1 MNFCPCGYNNAFKNI
16 NATPHGYLGKGP
28 NTMGITSSVASK
40 VINLFFVMI
49 MGMVL
54 RKTAILDKKS
64 TSTLS
69 SMLVNITNPFLVICA
84 LQKDYDTALVK
95 NAFIILGLS
104 VVMHVL
110 TAIIGTFSFKFEKER
125 SKEKIYSFAMI
136 FANCAFLGYPV
147 LQALM
152 GNELGLFY
160 GVFFT
165 IFFNIFCW
173 TYGVLLMNDGK
184 GLGVKELCKKILLNP
199 SFMSVIVGFAFFML
213 QIKVP
218 GVIFEGM
225 NYIGNMTFPLSML
238 IVGSLF
244 CELDLKSVFRDKVL
258 YWYMLLKLIIFPVVM
273 IFVSDYILIR
283 LLGLPNMFA
292 YLLVTMCAM
301 PAASNTAIMAD
312 YYNADKLLA
321 AKTVSISTLFSVATI
336 PLMMSLAS
344 FVFGTLEMV

>member
-1 MNFCPCGYNNAFKNI
+1 MSI
-16 NATPHGYLGKGP
+16 ST
-28 NTMGITSSVASK
+28 SVASK

-54 RKTAILDKKS
+54 RKTSILDKKS

-84 LQKDYDTALVK
+84 LQKDYDSSLVK

-104 VVMHVL
+104 VFMHVL
-110 TAIIGTFSFKFEKER
+110 TAVIGTFSFKFEKVR

-136 FANCAFLGYPV
+136 FANCGFLGYPV

-152 GNELGLFY
+152 GDELGLFY

-165 IFFNIFCW
+165 LFFNIFCW
-173 TYGVLLMNDGK
+173 TYGVVLMNDGK
-184 GLGVKELCKKILLNP
+184 GMAIRDICKKIFLNP
-199 SFMSVIVGFAFFML
+199 SFISVIVGFCLFML
-213 QIKVP
+213 RIPVP
-218 GVIFEGM
+218 GIIFEGM
-225 NYIGNMTFPLSML
+225 DYIGNMTFPLSML

-244 CELDLKSVFRDKVL
+244 CELELKTVLNDKVL
-258 YWYMLLKLIIFPVVM
+258 YWYLILKLVIFPVAM
-273 IFVSDYILIR
+273 IYVSKYILMDV
-283 LLGLPNMFA
+283 LGLPNMFA
-292 YLLVTMCAM
+292 YLLVTMCSM

-321 AKTVSISTLFSVATI
+321 AKTVSISTLFSVVTI
-336 PLMMSLAS
+336 PTVMIIANH
-344 FVFGTLEMV
+344 VFGALVMA

>member
-1 MNFCPCGYNNAFKNI
+1 MNIAGA
-16 NATPHGYLGKGP
+16 
-28 NTMGITSSVASK
+28 VASK
-40 VINLFFVMI
+40 VINLFFVMV

-54 RKTAILDKKS
+54 RKVAILDKKS

-84 LQKDYDTALVK
+84 LQKEYDSSLVK

-104 VVMHVL
+104 VFMHCL
-110 TAIIGTFSFKFEKER
+110 TAVIGSFSFKFEKQR

-136 FANCAFLGYPV
+136 FANCGFLGYPV
-147 LQALM
+147 LQSFM
-152 GNELGLFY
+152 GDDLGLFY

-165 IFFNIFCW
+165 LFFNIFCW

-184 GLGVKELCKKILLNP
+184 GLDAKTMCKKIFMNP
-199 SFMSVIVGFAFFML
+199 SFISVLVGFALFML
-213 QIKVP
+213 RIKVP
-218 GVIFEGM
+218 SLVFEGM

-244 CELDLKSVFRDKVL
+244 CELDIKSIFRDKVL
-258 YWYMLLKLIIFPVVM
+258 YWYILLKLIIFPAVM
-273 IFVSDYILIR
+273 IYVSKY
-283 LLGLPNMFA
+283 LLVDTFGLPVMFA

-321 AKTVSISTLFSVATI
+321 AKTVSISTLFSVATV
-336 PLMMSLAS
+336 PLMMIVAS
-344 FVFGTLEMV
+344 AVFGTPTW

>member
-1 MNFCPCGYNNAFKNI
+1 MSIAGA
-16 NATPHGYLGKGP
+16 
-28 NTMGITSSVASK
+28 VASK
-40 VINLFFVMI
+40 VINLFFIMV

-54 RKTAILDKKS
+54 RKTAVLDKKS

-69 SMLVNITNPFLVICA
+69 AMLVNITNPFLVICA
-84 LQKDYDTALVK
+84 LQKEYNATLVR

-104 VVMHVL
+104 VFMHFL
-110 TAIIGTFSFKFEKER
+110 TAIIGLFSFKFEKIR

-136 FANCAFLGYPV
+136 FANCGFLGYPV
-147 LQALM
+147 LQSYM
-152 GNELGLFY
+152 GDDLGLFY

-173 TYGVLLMNDGK
+173 TYGVMLMNDGK
-184 GLGVKELCKKILLNP
+184 GLDAKTMCRKIFLNP
-199 SFMSVIVGFAFFML
+199 SFISVIIGFAFFML
-213 QIKVP
+213 RIKVP
-218 GVIFEGM
+218 GIIFEGM

-244 CELDLKSVFRDKVL
+244 CELELKSVLKDKIL
-258 YWYMLLKLIIFPVVM
+258 YWYIALKLVIFPVAM
-273 IFVSDYILIR
+273 MFVSKYILVDM
-283 LLGLPNMFA
+283 LGLPNMFA
-292 YLLVTMCAM
+292 YILVTMCAM

-336 PLMMSLAS
+336 PLMMIIANRILGAPT
-344 FVFGTLEMV
+344 F

>member
-1 MNFCPCGYNNAFKNI
+1 MSI
-16 NATPHGYLGKGP
+16 ST
-28 NTMGITSSVASK
+28 SVASK

-54 RKTAILDKKS
+54 RKTSILDKKS

-84 LQKDYDTALVK
+84 LQKDYDSSLVK

-104 VVMHVL
+104 VFMHVL
-110 TAIIGTFSFKFEKER
+110 TAVIGTFSFKFEKVR

-136 FANCAFLGYPV
+136 FANCGFLGYPV

-152 GNELGLFY
+152 GDELGLFY

-165 IFFNIFCW
+165 LFFNIFCW
-173 TYGVLLMNDGK
+173 TYGVVLMNDGK
-184 GLGVKELCKKILLNP
+184 GMAIRDICKKIFLNP
-199 SFMSVIVGFAFFML
+199 SFISVIVGFCLFML
-213 QIKVP
+213 RIPVP
-218 GVIFEGM
+218 GIIFEGM
-225 NYIGNMTFPLSML
+225 DYIGNMTFPLSML

-244 CELDLKSVFRDKVL
+244 CELELKSVLNDKVL
-258 YWYMLLKLIIFPVVM
+258 YWYLILKLVIFPVAM
-273 IFVSDYILIR
+273 IYVSKYVLMDV
-283 LLGLPNMFA
+283 LGLPNMFA
-292 YLLVTMCAM
+292 YLLVTMCSM

-321 AKTVSISTLFSVATI
+321 AKTVSISTLFSVVTI
-336 PLMMSLAS
+336 PTVMIIANH
-344 FVFGTLEMV
+344 VFGALVMA